1 MFLNTNN
8 IDIPFSALF
17 ICHAIYFIKAYSP
30 TYASSVRLGGGVKK
44 VQHRDLA
51 LKIAYNT
58 KPLRTPL
65 ASRQNMLVN
74 RNVVTGFP
82 VKI

>member
-17 ICHAIYFIKAYSP
+17 IFKAYSP

-58 KPLRTPL
+58 KPL
-65 ASRQNMLVN
+65 
-74 RNVVTGFP
+74 
-82 VKI
+82 